1 MNRTRLFGMLAG
13 AAAAAL
19 TVSPVYAQTDVKF
32 ALDWKFE
39 GPSAPYFVAI
49 DKGYYKAEGLN
60 VTIDSGPGSVAGIA
74 RVAAATY
81 PIGFFDINSLVKF
94 RDQNPDKKVQ
104 AVLMMYD
111 KPAFAI
117 GTTAK
122 TGIVKPKDLEGRVL
136 GAPAADGAFAQWKA
150 FVKEN
155 GIDESKVKIENVGF
169 PVREPM
175 LAEGKVDAITGFSFS
190 MYYNL
195 LQKGI
200 KPEDIKVML
209 MADHGL
215 VLYGNAIMVNP
226 DYAKA
231 NPQVVAGFVRATI
244 KGVLDTVLQK
254 GIKPED
260 IKVMLMADHGLVL
273 YGNAI
278 MVNPDYAKANPQV
291 VAGFVRATIKG
302 VLDTV
307 KDPDTAIKSVMTRNE
322 TGDPK
327 IELDR
332 LKMSL
337 RDNFVTP
344 WVRANGFG
352 GVDMARLA
360 KSIDQIALT
369 YEFKNR
375 PTAQDIFTSQYLP
388 PAAERKL

>member
-1 MNRTRLFGMLAG
+1 MPSLAATAEHRRLSRPSFRTGTTIAAAKVTAPVEPASQGASDMNRIRLFGLLAAVG
-13 AAAAAL
+13 AAAVVA
-19 TVSPVYAQTDVKF
+19 SPVGAQTDVKF

-74 RVAAATY
+74 RVAAGTY

-94 RDQNPDKKVQ
+94 QDQNPDKKVQ

-117 GTTAK
+117 GTIAK
-122 TGIVKPKDLEGRVL
+122 TGIAKPKDLEGRVL

-155 GIDESKVKIENVGF
+155 GIDASKVKIENVGF

-200 KPEDIKVML
+200 KPDDIKIML
-209 MADHGL
+209 MADYGL
-215 VLYGNAIMVNP
+215 VLYGNAIIVNP

-231 NPQVVAGFVRATI
+231 NPRLVAGFVRGTI
-244 KGVLDTVLQK
+244 KGVLDT
-254 GIKPED
+254 I
-260 IKVMLMADHGLVL
+260 
-273 YGNAI
+273 
-278 MVNPDYAKANPQV
+278 
-291 VAGFVRATIKG
+291 
-302 VLDTV
+302 
-307 KDPDTAIKSVMTRNE
+307 KDPDTAIKSVVARNE
-322 TGDPK
+322 TADAK

-344 WVRANGFG
+344 WVKANGFG

-369 YEFKNR
+369 YDFKNR
-375 PTAQDIFTSQYLP
+375 PTAGDIFTSEYLP
-388 PAAERKL
+388 PASERKL

>member
-1 MNRTRLFGMLAG
+1 MLAG
-13 AAAAAL
+13 AAAALA
-19 TVSPVYAQTDVKF
+19 TSPLAAQTDVKF

-74 RVAAATY
+74 RVAAGTY

-94 RDQNPDKKVQ
+94 QDQNPDKKVQ

-111 KPAFAI
+111 KPPFAI
-117 GTTAK
+117 ATTSK
-122 TGIVKPKDLEGRVL
+122 TGITKPKDLEGRIL
-136 GAPAADGAFAQWKA
+136 GAPAPDGAFAQWKA
-150 FVKEN
+150 FVHEN
-155 GIDESKVKIENVGF
+155 GIDASKVKIENVGF

-175 LAEGKVDAITGFSFS
+175 LADGKVDAITGFSFS
-190 MYYNL
+190 MHFNL
-195 LQKGI
+195 LQKGL
-200 KPEDIKVML
+200 KPEDIRTML

-215 VLYGNAIMVNP
+215 VLYGNAVMVNP

-231 NPQVVAGFVRATI
+231 NPKVVAGFVRATI
-244 KGVLDTVLQK
+244 KGVLDT
-254 GIKPED
+254 I
-260 IKVMLMADHGLVL
+260 
-273 YGNAI
+273 
-278 MVNPDYAKANPQV
+278 
-291 VAGFVRATIKG
+291 
-302 VLDTV
+302 
-307 KDPDTAIKSVMTRNE
+307 KDPDTAIKSVMRRNE
-322 TGDPK
+322 TADAR

-344 WVRANGFG
+344 WVKSNGFG
-352 GVDMARLA
+352 DVDMARLA

-369 YEFKNR
+369 YDFKNR
-375 PTAQDIFTSQYLP
+375 PKAQDIFTSQYLP

>member
-1 MNRTRLFGMLAG
+1 MHRIRLFGMLAG

-19 TVSPVYAQTDVKF
+19 AASPVSAQTDVKF

-39 GPSAPYFVAI
+39 GPAAPYFVAI

-74 RVAAATY
+74 RVAAGTY

-94 RDQNPDKKVQ
+94 RDQNPDK
-104 AVLMMYD
+104 AVKAVMMVYD
-111 KPAFAI
+111 RPPFSIVTVKR
-117 GTTAK
+117 
-122 TGIVKPKDLEGRVL
+122 TGIAKPKDLEGKVL

-155 GIDESKVKIENVGF
+155 GIDDSKVKIENVGF

-175 LAEGKVDAITGFSFS
+175 LADGKVDAITGFSFS
-190 MYYNL
+190 SYFNL
-195 LQKGI
+195 MQKGI
-200 KPEDIKVML
+200 KPEDITVLL

-231 NPQVVAGFVRATI
+231 NPKVVAGFVRATI
-244 KGVLDTVLQK
+244 RGV
-254 GIKPED
+254 I
-260 IKVMLMADHGLVL
+260 
-273 YGNAI
+273 
-278 MVNPDYAKANPQV
+278 
-291 VAGFVRATIKG
+291 
-302 VLDTV
+302 DTV
-307 KDPDTAIKSVMTRNE
+307 KDPDGAIKSVMKRNE
-322 TGDPK
+322 TGDEK
-327 IELDR
+327 IELER

-344 WVRANGFG
+344 WVKQNGVG
-352 GVDMARLA
+352 GVDTARLA
-360 KSIDQIALT
+360 KSIDQIAVT

-375 PTAQDIFTSQYLP
+375 PKPEDIFTSEYLP